1 MVCDFGLPRTQTT
14 DTEETG
20 KLELMECIALMLQS
34 KSISPYDQTEEQ
46 RESFRLELL
55 LQKQKHLILLNR
67 HAIPFS
73 LKNN

>member
-1 MVCDFGLPRTQTT
+1 
-14 DTEETG
+14 
-20 KLELMECIALMLQS
+20 MECVALMLQS